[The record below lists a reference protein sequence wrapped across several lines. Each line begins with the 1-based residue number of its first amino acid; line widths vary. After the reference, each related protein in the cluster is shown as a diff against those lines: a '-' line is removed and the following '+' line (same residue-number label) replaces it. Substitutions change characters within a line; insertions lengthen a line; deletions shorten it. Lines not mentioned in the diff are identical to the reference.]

1 MKWKILSMLTLAV
14 FFGLYACGGQE
25 SAEEADTTDEAPASM
40 VEDEPEASPFG
51 VGPIQEEIVLPD
63 EIDQALVE
71 KGKEIY
77 KARCAA
83 CHNPEQDAIGPSQ
96 KGIFE
101 RRNPTW
107 VMNMILNP
115 EGMIKEDPV
124 AKELFQKYNK
134 VAMTN
139 MGLTQDDARAVM
151 EYIRTF

>member
-14 FFGLYACGGQE
+14 FFGLYACGGNE
-25 SAEEADTTDEAPASM
+25 STEEANATEEPPASM

-51 VGPIQEEIVLPD
+51 VGPVQEEITLPD
-63 EIDQALVE
+63 EIDQALAE

-77 KARCAA
+77 TTKCIA
-83 CHNPEQDAIGPSQ
+83 CHNPEHDAIGPAQ

-124 AKELFQKYNK
+124 AKKLFEKYNK

-139 MGLTQDDARAVM
+139 MGLTQEDARAVM